1 MTFFPQ
7 KPSDSCGQQEHPSG
21 AGGWGGSCWENWPN
35 DNNDNIGTIDDDTED
50 DGTTDDATL
59 NKDTSDDVTLGDNT
73 DDTVQEKS
81 DLTNAVT
88 SLGRSAQIY
97 TVRQCVTS
105 TFFFFFKA
113 SFSENYFM
121 VLKIYDNP
129 HTLVYGVTSQ
139 VCISSNNNTSN
150 SGGVTH

>member
-1 MTFFPQ
+1 MLAGGPDLGELAESLDREG
-7 KPSDSCGQQEHPSG
+7 PG
-21 AGGWGGSCWENWPN
+21 AGPAVAVGYEGVEPVHGAEGEAEGVVLEGGRLP
-35 DNNDNIGTIDDDTED
+35 
-50 DGTTDDATL
+50 
-59 NKDTSDDVTLGDNT
+59 
-73 DDTVQEKS
+73 Q
-81 DLTNAVT
+81 
-88 SLGRSAQIY
+88 GRSAQIY